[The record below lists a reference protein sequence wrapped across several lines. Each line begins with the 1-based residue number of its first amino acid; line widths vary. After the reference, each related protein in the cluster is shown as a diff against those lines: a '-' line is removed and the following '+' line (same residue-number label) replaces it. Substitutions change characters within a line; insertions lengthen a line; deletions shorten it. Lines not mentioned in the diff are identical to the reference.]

1 MHPSGCVAAGCR
13 YLYLY
18 DEERSGRRY
27 MGCLNKVFRVEI
39 DVELFEAAE
48 GTRLGY
54 GAVKITGTPIA
65 TCEVSVDKA
74 YQGGSEAFA
83 CSNPGFFERTDAPE
97 AFDLRDRL

>member
-1 MHPSGCVAAGCR
+1 MAAGCR

-18 DEERSGRRY
+18 DDESSGRRY

-48 GTRLGY
+48 RTRLGY
-54 GAVKITGTPIA
+54 GAVKLTGTPIGP
-65 TCEVSVDKA
+65 CDVSVEIA
-74 YQGGSEAFA
+74 YQGDSEAFA
-83 CSNPGFFERTDAPE
+83 CVNPGFLDRTDAPE